1 MAAFAGRNSYF
12 AGLTVAA
19 GAITSQLISK
29 HYAGLG
35 MMSMA
40 RSVQALH
47 DSKVYANN
55 RRDALANSKAAE
67 SARLKEVAHRY
78 GRWGGLWGSVS
89 LVLALL
95 AAVYWVTARLHREAG
110 GQRLLLAFLAVY
122 LLLLLVVV

>member
-12 AGLTVAA
+12 AALTVAA
-19 GAITSQLISK
+19 GAIASQLISK
-29 HYAGLG
+29 DYAGLG

-40 RSVQALH
+40 RSAQALH

-55 RRDALANSKAAE
+55 RRNALANSEAAE

-78 GRWGGLWGSVS
+78 VRWCGLWGSAS

-95 AAVYWVTARLHREAG
+95 AAVYWVSARLHRESG
-110 GQRLLLAFLAVY
+110 GQGLLLALLAVY
-122 LLLLLVVV
+122 LLLLLVIV